1 VITVTEL
8 KNGAPGD
15 QEEPQQQESSPG
27 RRKKVL
33 ILAVALVV
41 VAAAAWWFLLRPSGT
56 SEPQPGAIL
65 PLESTQINLAD
76 GHYLKIGIALQ
87 LVEGAGEVDGS
98 KALDAT
104 IDLFSGQSV
113 ADISRSETRKTLK
126 RKLSAQL
133 EDRYDGD
140 VMGVYFTEFVTQ

>member
-1 VITVTEL
+1 MITVTEL
-8 KNGAPGD
+8 KGADGA
-15 QEEPQQQESSPG
+15 QEEAVEAGPRKS
-27 RRKKVL
+27 RKKLLV
-33 ILAVALVV
+33 IVLAVVV
-41 VAAAAWWFLLRPSGT
+41 VAAAAWWFVLKPSP
-56 SEPQPGAIL
+56 PQDPKPGAML

-87 LVEGAGEVDGS
+87 LVEGAADVDGS

-113 ADISRSETRKTLK
+113 ADLSQASTRKALK
-126 RKLSAQL
+126 RRLGSEL
-133 EDRYDGD
+133 EQRYDGD